1 MTDWDLEVD
10 FLVVGSGA
18 GGMTGALI
26 ARDEGL
32 DTLIVEKSQH
42 YGGTSALSGGVVWV
56 PNNHQMAA
64 AGIAD
69 SDEDGL
75 QYLRHVTRGEVAE
88 ARVAAY
94 VHHAKAMV
102 RYLEQHSAVR
112 FEAAEAYCDYY
123 PELTG
128 GKMGGRSM
136 DPLPFSRRRLGA
148 QLRLLQPSPWS
159 GVLNRFHLTA
169 KEAHLILAFNARTA
183 TFLLRRLLA
192 YYADVPSRL
201 RGLPD
206 NRATL
211 GQALV
216 GSLRRSL
223 MDREVPLWLETSA
236 ERLIVDRGRV
246 CGAVVTRSGSSQ
258 RIRARRGVL
267 LASGGFARNAAM
279 RRRYQQHPI
288 GAEWT
293 SAAEHDLGD
302 GILMGQEVGGAL
314 QFMHCAWWTPTLKEP
329 DDSNW
334 ALIVGKA
341 MPGSIFVNADGRRFT
356 NEAAPYEDVIK
367 GQYHSHQAVASIPC
381 HMVFDAGYRR
391 RYALSRIAPSRIQP
405 DAALPAHYWQS
416 GFLTRA
422 DTLRG
427 LAEAIA
433 IDADG
438 LEATVAKFNREA
450 SQGLD
455 TAFGRGAS
463 ASDRYYSDPDN
474 APNPCLA
481 PLEKPP
487 FYAVRVYPGD
497 LGTKGGLRC
506 DEHGRVLNTAGA
518 PIPGLYAAGNCSA
531 AVMGDSYPGAG
542 ATLGPAMT
550 FGYIAARHAA
560 GSGGG
565 RGEGTD

>member
-1 MTDWDLEVD
+1 MTNWDIEVD

-26 ARDEGL
+26 ARDRGL
-32 DTLIVEKSQH
+32 DALIVEKNCC

-69 SDEDGL
+69 SDAEGL
-75 QYLRHVTRGEVAE
+75 AYLRQVTRGEVSE
-88 ARVAAY
+88 ARLAAY
-94 VHHAKAMV
+94 VKHAREMI
-102 RYLEQHSAVR
+102 RYLEERSAVR
-112 FEAAEAYCDYY
+112 FEAAEEYCDYY
-123 PELTG
+123 AELAG
-128 GKMGGRSM
+128 GKIGGRSM

-148 QLRLLQPSPWS
+148 ELHQMQPSPWS

-169 KEAHLILAFNARTA
+169 KEAHLILAFNARTMV
-183 TFLLRRLLA
+183 FLLWRLLA
-192 YYADVPSRL
+192 YYADLPSRL

-223 MDREVPLWLETSA
+223 MDRDVPLWLNTPA
-236 ERLIVDRGRV
+236 ERLILEGGRV
-246 CGAVVTRSGSSQ
+246 CGAIVSRDGRSQ

-267 LASGGFARNAAM
+267 LASGGFAHNTALRQ
-279 RRRYQQHPI
+279 RYQQHPI

-293 SAAEHDLGD
+293 SAAPGDVGD
-302 GILMGQEVGGAL
+302 GILMGEEIGGATR
-314 QFMHCAWWTPTLKEP
+314 FMHCAWWTPTLKEP
-329 DDSNW
+329 DGSNW

-341 MPGSIFVNADGRRFT
+341 MPGSIFVNAAGHRFT

-367 GQYHSHQAVASIPC
+367 GQYTSNQTTPSIPC

-391 RYALSRIAPSRIQP
+391 RYAISRIPPSRIQP
-405 DAALPAHYWQS
+405 DGALPAAYWKS

-422 DTLRG
+422 DSLRE
-427 LAEAIA
+427 LAAAIGV
-433 IDADG
+433 DADG
-438 LEATVAKFNREA
+438 LEATVERFNRDARRGE
-450 SQGLD
+450 D
-455 TAFGRGAS
+455 PAFGRGAN
-463 ASDRYYSDPDN
+463 ASDRYYSDPGN

-481 PLEKPP
+481 PLERAP

-497 LGTKGGLRC
+497 LGTKGGLDC
-506 DEHGRVLNTAGA
+506 DEHGRVLDTSGA
-518 PIPGLYAAGNCSA
+518 PIPGLYATGNCSA

-542 ATLGPAMT
+542 STLGPAMT
-550 FGYIAARHAA
+550 FGYIAAHHAA
-560 GSGGG
+560 G
-565 RGEGTD
+565 